1 MQCEKRAFSAP
12 YWWFCA
18 HAVLGFF
25 NERDSV
31 KLLLYKVGCISDEQ
45 LEENGALVDNSVEL
59 GGAATD
65 HLLILQHQKNL
76 TLSVF

>member
-1 MQCEKRAFSAP
+1 MQCEKTAFSAP
-12 YWWFCA
+12 YWWICA

-45 LEENGALVDNSVEL
+45 LEENGALVVNSVEL

-65 HLLILQHQKNL
+65 HLLILQHQRNL